1 MTREDEAGTGR
12 ADDYEY
18 DLAHEAEA
26 AAGAGKPGPPT
37 PQQAPPAMHVTDDGG
52 DYNYDAA
59 HDRA

>member
-1 MTREDEAGTGR
+1 MAKDDEAGARR

-18 DLAHEAEA
+18 DLAHEVEQAAEA
-26 AAGAGKPGPPT
+26 RKPGPPA